1 MDTLKFKK
9 RHTLVIAH
17 RGLSGIEPEN
27 TCAAFIAAG
36 NRSYYGIETDIHRT
50 ADGQFAVVHD
60 KDLCRV
66 AGIDL
71 SVEDNDLSSLQQ
83 VVLYDK
89 QGKVDRRDLRVPS
102 LQDYLEI
109 CKTYGKQCVLELK
122 SEFTAMEIEKI
133 VEILKAKDWLQN
145 TTFISFS
152 YENLRKI
159 RALLPQQSLQF
170 LTDKID
176 QTTVARLVADR
187 MDLDIRA
194 KALTK
199 EWVKKLHKNRLK
211 VNCWTVDDPKTAE
224 KLSAWGVD
232 YITSNILE

>member
-1 MDTLKFKK
+1 MTTVEFKK

-50 ADGQFAVVHD
+50 ADGQFAVIHD

-109 CKTYGKQCVLELK
+109 CKTYGKHSIIELK
-122 SEFTAMEIEKI
+122 SEFTSMEIAKI

-176 QTTVARLVADR
+176 EKTVARLVADR
-187 MDLDIRA
+187 IDLDIRA
-194 KALTK
+194 KAVTK

>member
-89 QGKVDRRDLRVPS
+89 RGKVDRRDLRVPS

-133 VEILKAKDWLQN
+133 VEILKAKDWFQN

-176 QTTVARLVADR
+176 EMTVARLVADR
-187 MDLDIRA
+187 IDLDIRA

>member
-176 QTTVARLVADR
+176 ETTVARLVADR